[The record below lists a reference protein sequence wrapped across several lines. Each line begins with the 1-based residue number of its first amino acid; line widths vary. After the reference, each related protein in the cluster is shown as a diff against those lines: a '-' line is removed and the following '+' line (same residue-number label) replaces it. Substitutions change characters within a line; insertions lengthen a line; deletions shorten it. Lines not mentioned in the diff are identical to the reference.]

1 MGANFINSCLEEMA
15 KFFRESIENEIK
27 NEGSIDIIM
36 SILSNYTPECM
47 VRCEVACPIEEL
59 TKNDISE
66 SKIFAKKF
74 KQAIEIA
81 KIEPYRATTHNKGI
95 MNGIDGVILATG
107 NDFRAVEAACHTY
120 AAKDGQYTSLTDCEI
135 SNDIFKFWIEIPL
148 SIGTVGGLTKLHP
161 MVELSLDILGKPDSH
176 ELMEIVAAS
185 GLAQNFA
192 ALKALTTS
200 GIQKGHMKMH
210 LLNTL
215 NQLGAS
221 ETEKEILQRV
231 FSKTAPHHAQVVSA
245 FNNLRSS
252 QEGDSS
258 ND

>member
-1 MGANFINSCLEEMA
+1 
-15 KFFRESIENEIK
+15 
-27 NEGSIDIIM
+27 
-36 SILSNYTPECM
+36 
-47 VRCEVACPIEEL
+47 
-59 TKNDISE
+59 
-66 SKIFAKKF
+66 
-74 KQAIEIA
+74 
-81 KIEPYRATTHNKGI
+81 
-95 MNGIDGVILATG
+95 
-107 NDFRAVEAACHTY
+107 
-120 AAKDGQYTSLTDCEI
+120 
-135 SNDIFKFWIEIPL
+135 
-148 SIGTVGGLTKLHP
+148 
-161 MVELSLDILGKPDSH
+161 MVELSLDILGKPNSH
-176 ELMEIVAAS
+176 ELMEIIAAS

-231 FSKTAPHHAQVVSA
+231 FSKTAPHHAQVISA
-245 FNNLRSS
+245 FNNLRNS

>member
-1 MGANFINSCLEEMA
+1 
-15 KFFRESIENEIK
+15 
-27 NEGSIDIIM
+27 
-36 SILSNYTPECM
+36 
-47 VRCEVACPIEEL
+47 
-59 TKNDISE
+59 
-66 SKIFAKKF
+66 
-74 KQAIEIA
+74 
-81 KIEPYRATTHNKGI
+81 

-120 AAKDGQYTSLTDCEI
+120 ATKDGQYKSLTDCEI

-148 SIGTVGGLTKLHP
+148 SIGTVGGLTKLHT
-161 MVELSLDILGKPDSH
+161 MVELSLDILGKPNSH

-221 ETEKEILQRV
+221 ETEKEILKRV

-252 QEGDSS
+252 KEGDSS